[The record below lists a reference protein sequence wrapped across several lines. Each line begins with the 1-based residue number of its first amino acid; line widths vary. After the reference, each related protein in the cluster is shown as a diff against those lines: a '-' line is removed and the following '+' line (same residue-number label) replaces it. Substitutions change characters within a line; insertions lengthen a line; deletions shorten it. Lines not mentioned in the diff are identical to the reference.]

1 MIEMGLMLPILIFT
15 FAMVLELSFY
25 MSQLHLI
32 ARAARDGARV
42 GSMTIEGPDADGT
55 EITANAIEQAELVL
69 ETAGYTCDT
78 GCDVDAV
85 QLPDSIH
92 IPDSIHTGCDVDAV
106 WELDTD
112 VGYYF
117 ITVTVVYP
125 YRSFTTV
132 IPELGTS
139 ITGSFVMMTQ
149 QQ

>member
-85 QLPDSIH
+85 
-92 IPDSIHTGCDVDAV
+92 